1 MNALYHEEFDRR
13 TKLRGWWRNNIHV
26 LDMPVTV
33 DQGELFVSHESLCY
47 FRDSIIADHSFD
59 EACALRTKDQM
70 IAELEAQLEEAQKE
84 AQNVCA
90 SYLEKEQELFKANA
104 EIERLRGAID
114 KVLPVLMMD
123 MESDASFGEAV
134 SMNVSVS
141 HKILS
146 DARWK
151 RPRSEPQTPTQ
162 RGSDG

>member
-1 MNALYHEEFDRR
+1 
-13 TKLRGWWRNNIHV
+13 
-26 LDMPVTV
+26 
-33 DQGELFVSHESLCY
+33 
-47 FRDSIIADHSFD
+47 
-59 EACALRTKDQM
+59 M
-70 IAELEAQLEEAQKE
+70 IAELEAQL
-84 AQNVCA
+84 
-90 SYLEKEQELFKANA
+90 KAA
-104 EIERLRGAID
+104 RGEIERMRGAID